1 MATAEKNL
9 VEIFASLP
17 EAVQRRVLDMAAG
30 AAMAL
35 EVQEEAGEDKKSA

>member
-9 VEIFASLP
+9 VDIFASLP

-35 EVQEEAGEDKKSA
+35 EVKEAEDEDKKSA